1 MSKAGRE
8 ESWSLRMLPPL
19 GVLAFFLLSWEALVR
34 WYDVP
39 AYLLPPPSAVWAAAL
54 EHLALLTRAT
64 LLTAAGALGGFV
76 ASVSLGVMLAL
87 LFSQSRWIERSFF
100 PYAVFLQTVPI
111 VAIAPLIILWF
122 GTGFQSVVLVAC
134 IVSIF
139 PIITNTTAGLTS
151 VPRPLLELFE
161 VHNASRAQVL
171 FRLRLPYAV
180 PSLVTG
186 ARISS
191 GLSVIGAIVGEF
203 FAGFS
208 TQHQGL
214 GYIIILT
221 SGQLKTAWLFAAIG
235 ASTALGWLIFSSVG
249 WLGDRLTAPWRDV

>member
-1 MSKAGRE
+1 MAPQR
-8 ESWSLRMLPPL
+8 ESWPLRFLPPL
-19 GVLAFFLLSWEALVR
+19 GVLFLFLLSWEVSVRLYAL
-34 WYDVP
+34 P
-39 AYLLPPPSAVWAAAL
+39 SYLLPAPSAVLEAAREHQAL
-54 EHLALLTRAT
+54 MLRAS

-76 ASVSLGVMLAL
+76 ASLVLGVLLAL
-87 LFSQSRWIERSFF
+87 VFSQSRWIERSLF

-134 IVSIF
+134 MVSIF
-139 PIITNTTAGLTS
+139 PIITNTTAGLTH

-161 VHNASRAQVL
+161 VHNASRVQVL
-171 FRLRLPYAV
+171 FQLRLPY
-180 PSLVTG
+180 SLPYVVTG

-214 GYIIILT
+214 GYIIIMT
-221 SGQLKTAWLFAAIG
+221 SGQLKTAWLFASIL
-235 ASTALGWLIFSSVG
+235 ASTLLGWLIFSSVG
-249 WLGDRLTAPWRDV
+249 WLGDRLTAHTRDL